1 MGSRP
6 MGFLRKLLAVL
17 APKDDA
23 PGGASYLS
31 GGERL
36 DKQPRFERELRTRTQ
51 HPGGVGGA

>member
-1 MGSRP
+1 MRL
-6 MGFLRKLLAVL
+6 LRKLLALL

-31 GGERL
+31 AGERL
-36 DKQPRFERELRTRTQ
+36 DARPESERELRTRVD

>member
-1 MGSRP
+1 MR
-6 MGFLRKLLAVL
+6 FLRKLLAML

-36 DKQPRFERELRTRTQ
+36 DQQPEFERELRTRTQ
-51 HPGGVGGA
+51 NPGGVGGA